1 MQNNLQEY
9 GYLIKARMLVK
20 IEYKGCKFA
29 KHQHYTLISPYRTKN
44 WAFWIIPLYSDIL
57 KNVVR
62 PEKCDVQQ
70 KSDLIL

>member
-44 WAFWIIPLYSDIL
+44 
-57 KNVVR
+57 
-62 PEKCDVQQ
+62 
-70 KSDLIL
+70 